1 MNDPTHLEPTS
12 VWLVGDD
19 LNALELAGRCLQSE
33 AWQVRILGPSSAL
46 HELERGARPLVA
58 CVEISARNA
67 PILDRISHFRQAS
80 PGLRCVLIEGDAEL
94 GFARP
99 NAGALEV
106 VSKPVQRSRLVGA
119 VSRAAELS
127 RLDYRVAQ
135 LERELQGQ
143 DETVTESGVV
153 CVRPEETLNLRELE
167 RETITRAIRRADGC
181 MSRAAKLLGIGRA
194 TIYRKLAS
202 YDSDPRD
209 ELNGSR
215 PSPSSRRPDEL
226 RYASELS

>member
-1 MNDPTHLEPTS
+1 MNEVTFSAPTA

-33 AWQVRILGPSSAL
+33 AWQVRVLGPSAAL
-46 HELERGARPLVA
+46 RELEHGNRPLVI
-58 CVEISARNA
+58 CVEVGARA
-67 PILDRISHFRQAS
+67 ATLLDLIAGFRTAS
-80 PGLRCVLIEGDAEL
+80 PGLRCVLIEGDGDL
-94 GFARP
+94 GLQRP
-99 NAGALEV
+99 GGVGALEV

-119 VSRAAELS
+119 VNRAAELS

-135 LERELQGQ
+135 LERELEQQEG
-143 DETVTESGVV
+143 VTESGVACIV
-153 CVRPEETLNLRELE
+153 PEETLNLRELE

-209 ELNGSR
+209 TLNKNQR
-215 PSPSSRRPDEL
+215 NPSPPHLEAL
-226 RYASELS
+226 HYASDLS

>member
-1 MNDPTHLEPTS
+1 MNDATHLEPTA

-33 AWQVRILGPSSAL
+33 AWQVRILGPSGAFR
-46 HELERGARPLVA
+46 ELERGDRPLVA
-58 CVEISARNA
+58 CVEIGARTTTG
-67 PILDRISHFRQAS
+67 IDLVSHFRAAA
-80 PGLRCVLIEGDAEL
+80 PGLRCVLLEGDLNL
-94 GFARP
+94 GVQRP
-99 NAGALEV
+99 SGIGALEI

-143 DETVTESGVV
+143 QDSEPQSGVA
-153 CVRPEETLNLRELE
+153 CIQPEEILNLRELE

-202 YDSDPRD
+202 YDHDPRAT
-209 ELNGSR
+209 LNENR
-215 PSPSSRRPDEL
+215 PSLRRPEEL
-226 RYASELS
+226 RYASDLS